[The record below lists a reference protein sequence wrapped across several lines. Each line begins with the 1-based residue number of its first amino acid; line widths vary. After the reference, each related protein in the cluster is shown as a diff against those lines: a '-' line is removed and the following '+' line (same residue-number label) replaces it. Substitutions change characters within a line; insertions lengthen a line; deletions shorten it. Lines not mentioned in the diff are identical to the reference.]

1 MPISRTTPSRTTSST
16 EHMHV
21 SNDLSARKTKANA
34 PTVRPLRVFLVEDS
48 EVIRERLTESILSL
62 PNVDVVGHA
71 DTEASAITAVSHTP
85 CDVLVLDL
93 QLRTGHGFN
102 VLKAVRGRPYA
113 SQLTIIVLTNFASSQ
128 YRDRCMEMGA
138 DYFFDKSREYDRVCD
153 VLEDMALHRRRRLR

>member
-1 MPISRTTPSRTTSST
+1 
-16 EHMHV
+16 MHV
-21 SNDLSARKTKANA
+21 SNELSTRKTKANG

-48 EVIRERLTESILSL
+48 EVIRERLTESISSL

-71 DTEASAITAVSHTP
+71 DTEAHAITAVGHTP

-102 VLKAVRGRPYA
+102 VLKAVRSRPYG
-113 SQLTIIVLTNFASSQ
+113 SQLIVIVLTNFTSSQ
-128 YRDRCMEMGA
+128 YRNRCMEMGA

-153 VLEDMALHRRRRLR
+153 VLEDMALHRPLRLR